1 MDGRPK
7 LITRHQLNLEEI
19 KMEFQT
25 YSPQPSGLISN
36 SNQPKHRMRLFSA
49 GIVPLLLLLA
59 AGPSA
64 SAQTTLAPTTLSFA
78 NLAVGV
84 TSPAR
89 MATLRNAQPV
99 PLVIYSIAIA
109 GGTAPGDFASGGT
122 CPISPSTLAAG
133 KSCTIPVTFTPSA
146 LGTRTA
152 TLTVTHSASTSP
164 QSVAL
169 TGNGIAPVTISRP
182 SLTFSSLLV
191 GSTSPAEIV
200 TLLNHLNTDLAITS
214 VAATGDFAVASNTC
228 GSSVGPAG
236 RCTIGVTFT
245 PTALGSREG
254 ILTISYNAFGSP
266 SLVTLTGTGN
276 DNGLTS
282 ISVAP
287 ANPSIVAGSALQF
300 TATGRLR
307 NGSMQNL
314 TGSVAWNSSASSV
327 ATITTGGLA
336 SGVTTGTS
344 TISATLGA
352 IVGSTTLTVTPA
364 TLLSIA
370 VTPVNPSIQLGGT
383 QQFTATGTYSNGT
396 TQNLTATATWLSS
409 TPTVATI
416 LPGGL
421 ATGAAAGA
429 SIISATMNSI
439 TGSTTLTVTPPTLLS
454 IAVTPV
460 NPSIQ
465 PGGTQQFTATG
476 TYSDTSTQDLTSSVT
491 WSSLTPTVATI
502 VPGGLATGVAA
513 GTSTISATKNSITG
527 STTLTVTPPTLL
539 SIAVTPVNPSIPLS
553 ATQQFTATGTYSDTS
568 TQDLTS
574 TVTWSS
580 SALGVATISTTGLA
594 SAVGL
599 GQTTIQATSGT
610 INGSTTL
617 TVTAGFVLTGSLNT
631 ARYVHTS
638 TLLNNGLVL
647 IAGGCDDTGAM
658 ASAELYDPATG
669 TFAPTGNLNS
679 VRCGQ
684 TATLLDNGLVLI
696 AGGDGSTGPLASAEL
711 YDPATGTFTST
722 GSLNTARVGHTATL
736 LDDGMVLIAG
746 GYGTGG
752 YAQVAE
758 LYDPAT
764 GIFTPTGS
772 LPYADSDGTATL
784 LDNGMVLIAGASD
797 VFAELFNPATGTFIA
812 TGNMNYARESYAT
825 ATLLNNGMVLIAGGF
840 SSSGALAAAELY
852 DPASGTFTV
861 TGSLTTARHTH
872 TSTLLNNG
880 LVLIAGG
887 FDSSNNLSASAEL
900 YDPAT
905 GLFSSTGGLNVA
917 RDLASATLL
926 NDGNVLVAGGIG
938 NGGSVLASAEL
949 FEPATLT
956 PPNLVS
962 IAVVPATPT
971 VAPGATQQFVATGT
985 FSDTSTQQLA
995 SVTWSSSD
1003 PTVAQ
1008 ISNDASNRGTALG
1021 VAAGT
1026 VTITATAGTV
1036 SGSSTLTVKPTGTF
1050 STPANLN
1057 AGRYYHTATLLKNG
1071 LVLIVGGYGN
1081 GDSNGLLVG
1090 AELYDP
1096 ATATFTTTGNLNSAR
1111 SEHTA
1116 TLLNNGMVLITGGIV
1131 VINPSTSAELYDP
1144 TSGTFTPTGNMN
1156 FTRANHNAT
1165 LLNNGKVLITG
1176 GSFSGPDTAELY
1188 DPETGIFTITG
1199 NLITPRISPSTAT
1212 LLNNGMVLVA
1222 GGAGTGGYLASAELY
1237 DPVAGTFTATG
1248 NLVGAREQHSATL
1261 LNNGK
1266 VLIAGGFGP
1275 NATGGLASAELYDP
1289 ATGTFTATGSM
1300 NTARKT
1306 LAATLLNNGM
1316 VLISGGSNSSG
1327 SFTLLAS
1334 AELYDPS
1341 AGTFSF
1347 TGNLNVARQLHTT
1360 TLLSDGM
1367 VLIAGGNNLAG
1378 PIATAEL
1385 Y

>member
-1 MDGRPK
+1 LVHFARSANTDGRPK

-36 SNQPKHRMRLFSA
+36 SNQPKHRMRLLSA

-64 SAQTTLAPTTLSFA
+64 SAQTTLSPTTLSFA

-84 TSPAR
+84 TSTAR
-89 MATLRNAQPV
+89 MATLRNTQPV

-152 TLTVTHSASTSP
+152 TLTITHNASTSP

-282 ISVAP
+282 ITVAP

-352 IVGSTTLTVTPA
+352 IVGSTTLTVTPP

-409 TPTVATI
+409 TPSVATI

-460 NPSIQ
+460 NPSI
-465 PGGTQQFTATG
+465 PLSGTQQFTA
-476 TYSDTSTQDLTSSVT
+476 
-491 WSSLTPTVATI
+491 I
-502 VPGGLATGVAA
+502 
-513 GTSTISATKNSITG
+513 
-527 STTLTVTPPTLL
+527 
-539 SIAVTPVNPSIPLS
+539 
-553 ATQQFTATGTYSDTS
+553 GTYSDTS

-580 SALGVATISTTGLA
+580 SALGVATIGTTGLA

-599 GQTTIQATSGT
+599 GQTTIEATSGT

-669 TFAPTGNLNS
+669 TFTPTGNLNS

-696 AGGDGSTGPLASAEL
+696 AGGDGSAGPLANAEL

-825 ATLLNNGMVLIAGGF
+825 ATLLNNGMVLIAGGVG
-840 SSSGALAAAELY
+840 SSGGMATAELY

-905 GLFSSTGGLNVA
+905 GMFSSTGGLNFA
-917 RDLASATLL
+917 RDQASATLL

-971 VAPGATQQFVATGT
+971 VSPGATQQLVATGT
-985 FSDTSTQQLA
+985 FSDASTQQLA

-1008 ISNDASNRGTALG
+1008 ISNDASNHGAAIG
-1021 VAAGT
+1021 VAPGT

-1036 SGSSTLTVKPTGTF
+1036 TGSASLTVKPTGTF
-1050 STPANLN
+1050 ATTASLNTGRLQHTSTPLM
-1057 AGRYYHTATLLKNG
+1057 NG
-1071 LVLIVGGYGN
+1071 IVLIAGGSSASG
-1081 GDSNGLLVG
+1081 SPLAS

-1096 ATATFTTTGNLNSAR
+1096 ATATFTLTGSLTTAR
-1111 SEHTA
+1111 SQHTA

-1131 VINPSTSAELYDP
+1131 VLNPSTSAELYDP

-1188 DPETGIFTITG
+1188 DPETGIFTTTG

-1222 GGAGTGGYLASAELY
+1222 GGAGTDGYLASAELY

-1248 NLVGAREQHSATL
+1248 SLVGAREQHSATL
-1261 LNNGK
+1261 LNNGM

-1275 NATGGLASAELYDP
+1275 NATGGLSSAELYDP
-1289 ATGTFTATGSM
+1289 TTGTFTATGSM

-1316 VLISGGSNSSG
+1316 VLISGGANG
-1327 SFTLLAS
+1327 SFPSSLILDS

-1347 TGNLNVARQLHTT
+1347 TGNLNVARQLHTA